1 MKKIIIAIT
10 GVLTILLLSGC
21 NKTISLDENP
31 DVTVIEKSL
40 ETLDNA
46 KVIKM
51 NKHAFSLSDYWDITV
66 DNQEFGTIKGEF
78 LPLLGDVYTLR
89 DKENNI
95 LAYET
100 EDIATFSNK
109 AQIYDYNGV
118 KTGLMTGKF
127 WSLTKDFAITESNNK
142 KPARLKADWTLVLKS
157 SKIYNDKDQVQY
169 DIQQNFSVF
178 NKEWT
183 ITKKRD
189 GSVTGKNAVLLTA
202 ILNETTEN
210 HSGGHSS
217 KK

>member
-1 MKKIIIAIT
+1 MKKFIIAIT
-10 GVLTILLLSGC
+10 GVLTVILLSGC
-21 NKTISLDENP
+21 NKTVSLDSNP
-31 DVTVIEKSL
+31 DVAVIEKSL
-40 ETLDNA
+40 ETLDDA

-109 AQIYDYNGV
+109 AQIYDYNGE
-118 KTGLMTGKF
+118 KTGLMTGEF
-127 WSLTKDFAITESNNK
+127 WSLKKDFAITESNNK
-142 KPARLKADWTLVLKS
+142 KPARLKADWTLFLKS
-157 SKIYNDKDQVQY
+157 AKIYNDKDQVQY

-183 ITKKRD
+183 ITKKWD

-210 HSGGHSS
+210 HSSGNSS